1 MGKLQKGI
9 LGGFS
14 GTVGTVVG
22 SNWRGKDIIRSRP
35 KSSGKAP
42 TEAQLLQ
49 RLKFKL
55 VIGFVTPLQSIQ
67 RQFFAGNSGVKS
79 RMNKAVS
86 YHIREAVE
94 VLNGEPFLVYSKVL
108 ITKGDLAEPQ
118 NAVVTAAAGGHL
130 NYSWDD
136 NSGQANAAAD
146 DVFCTVV
153 FCEELGTF
161 ALYDSSVTRA
171 DALAAQSVP
180 GTMTGKPVQVYCYF
194 RNSVGASA
202 SNSAYLGETVIL

>member
-1 MGKLQKGI
+1 
-9 LGGFS
+9 
-14 GTVGTVVG
+14 
-22 SNWRGKDIIRSRP
+22 
-35 KSSGKAP
+35 
-42 TEAQLLQ
+42 
-49 RLKFKL
+49 
-55 VIGFVTPLQSIQ
+55 
-67 RQFFAGNSGVKS
+67 
-79 RMNKAVS
+79 MNKAVS

-94 VLNGEPFLVYSKVL
+94 VLNGEPFLMYSKVL
-108 ITKGDLAEPQ
+108 ITKGDLADPQ
-118 NAVVTAAAGGHL
+118 NAVVTAAAGGQL

-194 RNSVGASA
+194 RNSVGANA

>member
-94 VLNGEPFLVYSKVL
+94 VLNGEPFLMYSKVL
-108 ITKGDLAEPQ
+108 ITKGDLADPQ
-118 NAVVTAAAGGHL
+118 NAVVTAAAGGQL

-171 DALAAQSVP
+171 DALATQSVP

-194 RNSVGASA
+194 RNSVGANA

>member
-55 VIGFVTPLQSIQ
+55 VIGFVTPLQCS
-67 RQFFAGNSGVKS
+67 SGS
-79 RMNKAVS
+79 
-86 YHIREAVE
+86 
-94 VLNGEPFLVYSKVL
+94 FLPA
-108 ITKGDLAEPQ
+108 TQE
-118 NAVVTAAAGGHL
+118 
-130 NYSWDD
+130 
-136 NSGQANAAAD
+136 
-146 DVFCTVV
+146 
-153 FCEELGTF
+153 
-161 ALYDSSVTRA
+161 
-171 DALAAQSVP
+171 
-180 GTMTGKPVQVYCYF
+180 
-194 RNSVGASA
+194 
-202 SNSAYLGETVIL
+202 

>member
-55 VIGFVTPLQSIQ
+55 VIGFVTPLQRIQ

-94 VLNGEPFLVYSKVL
+94 VLNGEPFLMYSKVL
-108 ITKGDLAEPQ
+108 ITKGDLADPQ
-118 NAVVTAAAGGHL
+118 NAVVTAAAGGQL

-194 RNSVGASA
+194 RNSVGANA